1 MARFIG
7 SYSSIVVV
15 VAAAAAVASC
25 GGEAPPP
32 AQAPA
37 AAAAAPAPKNAVA
50 PDAVPSASATTPAAT
65 AEPPKPAAP
74 SPVAKYTGFSKP
86 ESVLYDADND
96 RYLVSNINGSPFD
109 KDNNG
114 FISVLSP
121 DGQVT
126 TLKWIEGGQK
136 KVKLDAPKGTA
147 IVKGTLYVADITT
160 VRMFDL
166 KSGAP
171 KGEIPIAGSTFLNDV
186 AAGPDGKVYVSDS
199 GLKTGTGGFE
209 PTASDAVYVI
219 DKGKAKALAKS
230 ADLHQPNGVAWT
242 DKGLVVCTIGASE
255 VYRLDEKGAK
265 QDVTKTPAGHLD
277 GLLQLG
283 DSLLVTS
290 HDSSSVLRGKLGG
303 TFDTALAE
311 QKTPADIGYDTKRG
325 RLLVPHLGEDTV
337 EAYELK

>member
-1 MARFIG
+1 
-7 SYSSIVVV
+7 VN
-15 VAAAAAVASC
+15 
-25 GGEAPPP
+25 EP
-32 AQAPA
+32 APA
-37 AAAAAPAPKNAVA
+37 A
-50 PDAVPSASATTPAAT
+50 SASAPPAV
-65 AEPPKPAAP
+65 AEAPKPAAP
-74 SPVAKYTGFSKP
+74 AAVAKYTGFSKP

-126 TLKWIEGGQK
+126 TLKWIEGGK
-136 KVKLDAPKGTA
+136 NKVKLDAPKGSA
-147 IVKGTLYVADITT
+147 IVKGVLYVADITT

-166 KSGAP
+166 KTGAP
-171 KGEIPIAGSTFLNDV
+171 KGDVPVAGATFLNDV

-199 GLKTGTGGFE
+199 AIKMSASGGFE
-209 PTASDAVYVI
+209 STSTDAVYVI
-219 DKGKAKALAKS
+219 DKGKAKALAKT
-230 ADLHQPNGVAWT
+230 ADLHAPNGLAWT
-242 DKGLVVCTIGASE
+242 DKGLVVCSMGAPE
-255 VYRLDEKGAK
+255 VFRLDEKGAK
-265 QDVTKTPAGHLD
+265 QDATKTPAGHLD

-290 HDSSSVLRGKLGG
+290 HDASAVLRGKLGG
-303 TFDTALAE
+303 TFDTALPD

-325 RLLVPHLGEDTV
+325 RVLVPHLGEDTV